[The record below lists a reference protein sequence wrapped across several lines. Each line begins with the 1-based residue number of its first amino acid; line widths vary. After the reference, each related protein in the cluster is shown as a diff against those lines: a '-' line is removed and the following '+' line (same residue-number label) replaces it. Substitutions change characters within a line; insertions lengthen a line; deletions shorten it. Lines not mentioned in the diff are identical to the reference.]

1 MTRGISILGMAFF
14 LLGCQTQSLEPFSI
28 EPLRE
33 GRAIE
38 AAPELQAANEPA
50 KEAVITQGPSHEYRS
65 SVVDLVDVGDLGELP
80 EGEFKASYN
89 NIPVPSFINEVFGE
103 QLQRSFVIA
112 PEVQALS
119 ELVTLR
125 MVESVPAIELFDVAR
140 ETLASFGVGIESKSG
155 VLDFALNQDASALEV
170 PLIITGGALPDVP
183 SSHRPV
189 FLFVPI
195 NVVGSNELR
204 GWLLGAMRGQGL
216 NVQNLPQSN
225 SLLLQGKEKIVDQ
238 ALTVIKALDQPSLR
252 GSHSV
257 LFQPQFTDAGTL
269 AEDLV
274 NVLGS
279 QGYLVSNRSNN
290 PGMLILPLKSMNK
303 LVMFASTRGNL
314 DHAIEWAKTLDQ
326 ENTASIENGIF
337 SYPLRNTEAEYV
349 VALLNQISGSGSA
362 GESEEVSGAPARFI
376 ADKNRN
382 AIVFQG
388 NGGDWVRLLGTIQ
401 EMDQPVPSVLVEVI
415 LAEVTLSELDDTGI
429 EFLARSGDVTF
440 STLGGLGLGA
450 NGLTATL
457 NRAGETRAVLNAFF
471 ENDRA
476 KIRSR
481 PRLMV
486 KSGQQA
492 SIDVG
497 NEIPFLTSTSQSVEN
512 PDSPVIQTVQY
523 RKTGVILQ
531 VEPVVHSS
539 GFVDIHI
546 SQQLSEAQQNSS
558 SSIDSP
564 SIFNRSLETTVTL
577 RDGGSVLLGGLI
589 AQSSSDSTSGV
600 KGLGSVPGL
609 GLLFRKDSESI
620 DRTELVMMVIPYI
633 IDNPDEAAELS
644 DRALQY
650 LELTL

>member
-1 MTRGISILGMAFF
+1 MIRKILVMVAAGT
-14 LLGCQTQSLEPFSI
+14 LYGCQSQTIEPFSI
-28 EPLRE
+28 EPIRE
-33 GRAIE
+33 GRPVEEVSQVRSVVEESARTGNVT
-38 AAPELQAANEPA
+38 P
-50 KEAVITQGPSHEYRS
+50 GPSRDFRPA
-65 SVVDLVDVGDLGELP
+65 VVDVVDVGELGELP
-80 EGEFKASYN
+80 EGAFKASYN
-89 NIPVPSFINEVFGE
+89 NIPVAAFINEVFGE
-103 QLQRSFVIA
+103 QLQRSFSIE
-112 PEVQALS
+112 PEVQRLS

-125 MVESVPAIELFDVAR
+125 MVEAVSAVELFNVAR
-140 ETLASFGVGIESKSG
+140 ETLASFGVGIEARSG
-155 VLDFALNQDASALEV
+155 VLDFSLSQDASALEV

-195 NVVGSNELR
+195 EVVSSNELR
-204 GWLLGAMRGQGL
+204 GWLLSALRGQGL

-225 SLLLQGKEKIVDQ
+225 ALLLQGKEKIVEQ

-257 LFQPQFTDAGTL
+257 LFQPEFSDANTL

-279 QGYLVSNRSNN
+279 QGYLVSSRANN

-303 LVMFASTRGNL
+303 LVMFASSTDQL
-314 DHAIEWAKTLDQ
+314 EHAIEWAKTLDQ

-337 SYPLRNTEAEYV
+337 SYAMRNTDAEYV
-349 VALLNQISGSGSA
+349 VSILNQLIGGTRDDEPDSA
-362 GESEEVSGAPARFI
+362 NTRFI

-382 AIVFQG
+382 AIVYQG
-388 NGGDWVRLLGTIQ
+388 NGSDWVRLLGTIQ
-401 EMDQPVPSVLVEVI
+401 DMDQPVPSVLVEVI

-440 STLGGLGLGA
+440 STLGGIGLGA

-539 GFVDIHI
+539 GFVDIRI

-564 SIFNRSLETTVTL
+564 SVFNRSLETTVTL

-600 KGLGSVPGL
+600 KGLGSIPGL